1 VSTCSPRRNLDS
13 LEGVARH
20 RDRSSA
26 ADRTDDFDLTD
37 GGGSDTF
44 DGPTELPGPWTP
56 PPDPDFMTGTI
67 PAIDRA
73 DLDAGLQPGVEPSDS
88 ARSTIRFSREEMRDV
103 FAARVQ
109 SQKLEPLAQRQAA
122 APRKKPLPAPDRPR
136 KQALPAPAPTDP
148 PPVEAAPALP
158 PRSRPLPA
166 THPMHV
172 GDPGIR
178 LVVTYRWQLHHVA
191 VAFALGILT
200 GVVAMV
206 IAVLAS
212 H

>member
-1 VSTCSPRRNLDS
+1 M
-13 LEGVARH
+13 ARH

-56 PPDPDFMTGTI
+56 PPDPEFVTGTI

-73 DLDAGLQPGVEPSDS
+73 DLGGGLQPGVEPSDS
-88 ARSTIRFSREEMRDV
+88 ARETIRFSREEMADV
-103 FAARVQ
+103 FADRVQ
-109 SQKLEPLAQRQAA
+109 AQKLRPLAKPHAA
-122 APRKKPLPAPDRPR
+122 MRKKPLPAPDRPR

-148 PPVEAAPALP
+148 PPAAEKPAVP
-158 PRSRPLPA
+158 PRPLPGA
-166 THPMHV
+166 SAMHV